1 MRIIPSTLAFTLM
14 TVVCAVAF
22 SAAVYRWV
30 DENGVVHYSDQPH
43 ENAEKVQVAPPQTY
57 SAPPVQPRQADSA
70 PPPVSNVYQSCAV
83 VSPANDQTF
92 ANAYSVSTVV
102 QVSPAP
108 SNGDGVV
115 LLLDGAPLRN
125 FPRAG
130 GAYTISPVDR
140 GTHSLQAL
148 VEDSSGKVL
157 CQSPSITFNVTQPS
171 VLNPANPNF
180 KH

>member
-1 MRIIPSTLAFTLM
+1 MRAILLITLM
-14 TVVCAVAF
+14 SVACAVAF
-22 SAAVYRWV
+22 SATVYRWV

-43 ENAEKVQVAPPQTY
+43 ENAEKVKVAPPQTY
-57 SAPPVQPRQADSA
+57 SAPRVQPQQASPSA
-70 PPPVSNVYQSCAV
+70 PPPVANVYQSCTV
-83 VSPANDQTF
+83 VSPANDATF
-92 ANAYSVSTVV
+92 PNAYSVSTVV

-115 LLLDGAPLRN
+115 LLLDGAPLPN

-140 GTHSLQAL
+140 GAHSLQAL

-157 CQSPSITFNVTQPS
+157 CQSPSVTFNVTQPS
-171 VLNPANPNF
+171 LLNPANPNF